1 MVRVK
6 AFKAIRPNKK
16 YVADVA
22 ALPYDTMNVEEARAM
37 ARNNE
42 NSYLRIDRAEI
53 DLPKGIDVESDEV
66 YKKAG
71 ENLND
76 FLKREVFIEDEEEHI
91 YIYREIMGNVVQTG
105 IVACVSVDETIN
117 GKIKKHEHTKPD
129 KVRDRIKHIEH
140 CKANTGTILLTYYT
154 EDNIEDIVN
163 KKTKEEPIYDFESE
177 DGVRHTVWILDEEES
192 KLVERAFEKV
202 ENLYIAD
209 GHHRSKAAQEYALKM
224 RKENPQ
230 YTGEEEFN
238 YYLAMIA
245 PKDNLYVMDYNRVV
259 KDISGLEKDEFIE
272 KIKKNFKV
280 EKSNKKV
287 KPFKKYQY
295 GMYIDGQWYVLEFK
309 DREKLKGLIESL
321 DVSVLHDYL
330 IEEILAINE
339 PQKDLRIDFIGGI
352 RGIEEIEKRV
362 DKDMRVGF
370 SLYPTSIEE
379 LMEVANMD
387 GIMPAKSTW
396 FEPKVRCGLF
406 LHRL

>member
-42 NSYLRIDRAEI
+42 NSYLKIDRAEI
-53 DLPKGIDVESDEV
+53 DLPKGTDVESDEV

-154 EDNIEDIVN
+154 EYNIEDIVN

-177 DGVRHTVWILDEEES
+177 DGVRHTVWFLDEEES

-230 YTGEEEFN
+230 YTGGEEFN

-259 KDISGLEKDEFIE
+259 KDIAGFEKDEFIE

-287 KPFKKYQY
+287 KPCKKYQY

-339 PQKDLRIDFIGGI
+339 PQKDPRIDFVGGI

-379 LMEVANMD
+379 LMEVANME

>member
-76 FLKREVFIEDEEEHI
+76 FLKIEVFIEDEEEHI

-259 KDISGLEKDEFIE
+259 KDIAGLEKDEFIE

-287 KPFKKYQY
+287 KPCKKYQY

>member
-53 DLPKGIDVESDEV
+53 DLPKGTDVESDEV

-259 KDISGLEKDEFIE
+259 KDIAGLEKDEFIE

-287 KPFKKYQY
+287 KPCKKYQY

>member
-259 KDISGLEKDEFIE
+259 KDISSLEKDEFIE

-287 KPFKKYQY
+287 KPCKKYQY

>member
-53 DLPKGIDVESDEV
+53 DLPEGIDVESDEV

-177 DGVRHTVWILDEEES
+177 DGVRHTVWILNEEES

-209 GHHRSKAAQEYALKM
+209 GHHRSRAAQEYALKM

-230 YTGEEEFN
+230 YTGGEEFN

-259 KDISGLEKDEFIE
+259 KDIAGFEKDEFIE

-287 KPFKKYQY
+287 KPCKKYQY

-379 LMEVANMD
+379 LMEVANME

>member
-6 AFKAIRPNKK
+6 AFKATRPNKK

-53 DLPKGIDVESDEV
+53 DLPKGTDVESDEV

-259 KDISGLEKDEFIE
+259 KDIAGLEKDEFIE

-287 KPFKKYQY
+287 KPCKKYQY

-352 RGIEEIEKRV
+352 RGIEEIENRV

>member
-287 KPFKKYQY
+287 KPCKKYQY

-352 RGIEEIEKRV
+352 RGIEEIENRV

>member
-53 DLPKGIDVESDEV
+53 DLPKGTDVESDEV

-259 KDISGLEKDEFIE
+259 KDISSLEKDEFIE

-287 KPFKKYQY
+287 KPCKKYQY

-309 DREKLKGLIESL
+309 DRVKLKGLIESL

-352 RGIEEIEKRV
+352 RGIEEIENRV

>member
-129 KVRDRIKHIEH
+129 KVRDRIKHIED

-287 KPFKKYQY
+287 KPCKKYQY

>member
-16 YVADVA
+16 YVADIA

-287 KPFKKYQY
+287 KPCKKYQY

>member
-53 DLPKGIDVESDEV
+53 DLPKGTDVESDEV

-154 EDNIEDIVN
+154 EYNIEDIVN

-230 YTGEEEFN
+230 YTGGEEFN

-259 KDISGLEKDEFIE
+259 KDIAGFEKDEFIE

-287 KPFKKYQY
+287 KPCKKYQY

-339 PQKDLRIDFIGGI
+339 PQKDPRIDFVGGI

-379 LMEVANMD
+379 LMEVANME